1 MRRGCK
7 RGQKN
12 QALGRSRGGFTIKIH
27 ALCDAFG
34 NPIRFILTGGEQHDC
49 TQALGLLDG
58 LSGEAVLAD
67 KGYDADYIVEAVKNM
82 GAIAVIP
89 PKLNRIVQRKYDQ
102 HLYKERNLI
111 ERMFGK
117 LKQFRRVATRYEKTK
132 IAFMSFLHIASILL
146 FLK

>member
-12 QALGRSRGGFTIKIH
+12 QALGRSRGGFTTKIH
-27 ALCDAFG
+27 ALCDALG
-34 NPIRFILTGGEQHDC
+34 NPMRFILTAGETNDC
-49 TQALGLLDG
+49 TQALDLLDG

-67 KGYDADYIVEAVKNM
+67 KGYDADYIVDAVKNM
-82 GAIAVIP
+82 DAIAVIP
-89 PKLNRIVQRKYDQ
+89 PRSNRIVQRKYDK

-132 IAFMSFLHIASILL
+132 IAFMSFVLIASILL
-146 FLK
+146 WLK